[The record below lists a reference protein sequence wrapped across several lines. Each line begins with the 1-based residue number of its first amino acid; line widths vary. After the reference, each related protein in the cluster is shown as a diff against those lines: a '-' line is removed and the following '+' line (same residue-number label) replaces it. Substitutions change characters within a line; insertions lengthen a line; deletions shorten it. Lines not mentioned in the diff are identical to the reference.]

1 MTHKKL
7 LERNRK
13 ITDALQNGAKV
24 TDLAQ
29 EHGLSPQTV
38 YHIAQAEMEKRRKVT
53 FTEWK
58 DNRNDEI
65 RNQYQEGI
73 SAEELAKAF
82 NLNRATIFR
91 ILKEGGDSYH
101 RHLDT
106 KIETSTLRRIK
117 DFKQGFVDYA
127 KKNPNTP
134 VENLAREY
142 GISPSSG
149 FKYLH
154 EAGIYRGK
162 GRKKKAAK
170 PNLAHYR
177 HQLLHRHQQE
187 TLFGGP

>member
-73 SAEELAKAF
+73 SAEELAKTF

-91 ILKEGGDSYH
+91 VLKEGGDSYH

-106 KIETSTLRRIK
+106 KIETSTLRRMK

-170 PNLAHYR
+170 PK
-177 HQLLHRHQQE
+177 
-187 TLFGGP
+187 G

>member
-1 MTHKKL
+1 MDGK
-7 LERNRK
+7 E
-13 ITDALQNGAKV
+13 A
-24 TDLAQ
+24 
-29 EHGLSPQTV
+29 P
-38 YHIAQAEMEKRRKVT
+38 
-53 FTEWK
+53 
-58 DNRNDEI
+58 
-65 RNQYQEGI
+65 
-73 SAEELAKAF
+73 F

-170 PNLAHYR
+170 PK
-177 HQLLHRHQQE
+177 
-187 TLFGGP
+187 G

>member
-91 ILKEGGDSYH
+91 ILKEGGAHQGSAP
-101 RHLDT
+101 RPKVRPALPP
-106 KIETSTLRRIK
+106 SGLRRCRCPC
-117 DFKQGFVDYA
+117 Q
-127 KKNPNTP
+127 
-134 VENLAREY
+134 
-142 GISPSSG
+142 
-149 FKYLH
+149 
-154 EAGIYRGK
+154 
-162 GRKKKAAK
+162 
-170 PNLAHYR
+170 
-177 HQLLHRHQQE
+177 
-187 TLFGGP
+187 

>member
-154 EAGIYRGK
+154 EPVSIAARDAKRRQQSLRGE
-162 GRKKKAAK
+162 
-170 PNLAHYR
+170 PV
-177 HQLLHRHQQE
+177 
-187 TLFGGP
+187 

>member
-1 MTHKKL
+1 MMHKKL
-7 LERNRK
+7 PERNRK
-13 ITDALQNGAKV
+13 ITDALHKGAKV
-24 TDLAQ
+24 SDLAE
-29 EHGLSPQTV
+29 EHGLSTQTI
-38 YHIAQAEMEKRRKVT
+38 YHIAQAEMEKRRKVS
-53 FTEWK
+53 FSEWK
-58 DNRNDEI
+58 NNRNGEI
-65 RNQYQEGI
+65 RKQYQEGT
-73 SAEELAKAF
+73 SAEELAKAY

-91 ILKEGGDSYH
+91 ILKEGGKSYR

-106 KIETSTLRRIK
+106 KIETSSSRRIK
-117 DFKQGFVDYA
+117 EFKKGFVDYA

-170 PNLAHYR
+170 PK
-177 HQLLHRHQQE
+177 
-187 TLFGGP
+187 G

>member
-1 MTHKKL
+1 MMHKKL
-7 LERNRK
+7 PERNRK
-13 ITDALQNGAKV
+13 ITDALHKGAKV
-24 TDLAQ
+24 SDLAK
-29 EHGLSPQTV
+29 EHGLSTQTI
-38 YHIAQAEMEKRRKVT
+38 YHITEAEMEKRRKVS

-58 DNRNDEI
+58 DNRNNEI

-73 SAEELAKAF
+73 SAGELAKAF

-91 ILKEGGDSYH
+91 ILKGGGDSYH

-106 KIETSTLRRIK
+106 KIETSTSRRIK

-162 GRKKKAAK
+162 GRKKTTHK
-170 PNLAHYR
+170 
-177 HQLLHRHQQE
+177 E
-187 TLFGGP
+187 

>member
-91 ILKEGGDSYH
+91 ILKEA
-101 RHLDT
+101 
-106 KIETSTLRRIK
+106 IRRIGEK
-117 DFKQGFVDYA
+117 
-127 KKNPNTP
+127 
-134 VENLAREY
+134 
-142 GISPSSG
+142 SS
-149 FKYLH
+149 
-154 EAGIYRGK
+154 
-162 GRKKKAAK
+162 
-170 PNLAHYR
+170 
-177 HQLLHRHQQE
+177 
-187 TLFGGP
+187 

>member
-1 MTHKKL
+1 MMHKKL
-7 LERNRK
+7 PERNRK

-29 EHGLSPQTV
+29 ERGLSPQTV
-38 YHIAQAEMEKRRKVT
+38 YHIAQAETEKRRKVT
-53 FTEWK
+53 FSEWK
-58 DNRNDEI
+58 DNRNNEI

-170 PNLAHYR
+170 PK
-177 HQLLHRHQQE
+177 
-187 TLFGGP
+187 G

>member
-73 SAEELAKAF
+73 SAEELAKTF

-91 ILKEGGDSYH
+91 ILKEGGDSY
-101 RHLDT
+101 T
-106 KIETSTLRRIK
+106 GTSTRKSRPLLCAALKISNRGLWTTRRRTPTRRSRTLLGNTVSVPLPDSSI
-117 DFKQGFVDYA
+117 FMSRYLSRQGTQ
-127 KKNPNTP
+127 K
-134 VENLAREY
+134 E
-142 GISPSSG
+142 GS
-149 FKYLH
+149 
-154 EAGIYRGK
+154 
-162 GRKKKAAK
+162 KA
-170 PNLAHYR
+170 
-177 HQLLHRHQQE
+177 
-187 TLFGGP
+187 